1 MVTLCR
7 KKKVSY
13 EYYKVNIRE
22 DSDPDPGKTPPDSQ
36 QLFRLKRTFTFLHN
50 LT

>member
-22 DSDPDPGKTPPDSQ
+22 DSDPDPGKTLPDPQ
-36 QLFRLKRTFTFLHN
+36 TLFDKSEHLHFC
-50 LT
+50 TI